1 MTLWLVRHAQPV
13 TEPGVCY
20 GALDLPAEAAAT
32 RRAAQALADRVPGGA
47 LVSTSPLQRCQQL
60 ALDLR
65 VLRPDLSY
73 KTETALAEMNFGCWE
88 GQRWD
93 SIPQAALAAWTADFW
108 LHRFGGV
115 QSVAD
120 LVTQVAALWD
130 AQASVGNRVWITHA
144 GVIRAASLLAQGVRR
159 VDDAAQWPLQ
169 APGFGQ
175 WCWLDIG

>member
-1 MTLWLVRHAQPV
+1 MTLWLVRHAQPL

-20 GALDLPAEAAAT
+20 GAWDLPADALAT
-32 RRAAQALADRVPGGA
+32 RQAAQALADVLPSGV
-47 LVSTSPLQRCQQL
+47 LVFTSPLQRCEQL
-60 ALDLR
+60 ALVLR
-65 VLRPDLSY
+65 ALRPDLTY
-73 KTETALAEMNFGCWE
+73 TTEADLAEMNFGCWE

-93 SIPQAALAAWTADFW
+93 RIPQAALAAWTANFW
-108 LHRFGGV
+108 QHRFGGV

-120 LVTQVAALWD
+120 VVGRVARLWD
-130 AQASVGNRVWITHA
+130 AQVGASHRVWITHA

-175 WCWLDIG
+175 WCSLDTS